1 MCEAEQGAQVSGLES
16 SCARFCLANSKIKLL
31 QYAMGISLAEAKSL
45 VNVKLVAVESL
56 LPGYRDIDTGEV
68 FQEAS
73 RARSVGDDDFGDMCE
88 ELEVAMHELIAV
100 VQEVLEKITGPT
112 VRRSFIDFVNLP
124 WETNITRPCEG
135 CLGVELDGRLCRK
148 ELNTAARSDAGL
160 CVTHAEQ
167 TVFRALES
175 EPYVGEGM
183 CMACN
188 AQAEDDVSYQCYW
201 CGVF

>member
-1 MCEAEQGAQVSGLES
+1 
-16 SCARFCLANSKIKLL
+16 
-31 QYAMGISLAEAKSL
+31 MGISLAEAKSL
-45 VNVKLVAVESL
+45 VEAKLVAVESL
-56 LPGYRDIDTGEV
+56 LPGYQDIDTGEV

-73 RARSVGDDDFGDMCE
+73 RARSVGDDDFSKMCE
-88 ELEVAMHELIAV
+88 ELAVAMHELIAEA
-100 VQEVLEKITGPT
+100 QEVLEKITGPT

-135 CLGVELDGRLCRK
+135 CLGVEPDGRLCLEK
-148 ELNTAARSDAGL
+148 LSTATRSNAGL

-183 CMACN
+183 CMACE
-188 AQAEDDVSYQCYW
+188 AQSEDGISYQCYW